1 MANRRVEPYVPDG
14 PIEIPAG
21 DLDKLAQLV
30 LLYFRLHD
38 EGDPDVLTADIPPLW
53 KCQGVDGPGDHHE
66 PAGLALDA
74 SGCHR
79 VRIIP
84 REQDGGRPGRDGKF
98 GPYLEVI
105 PRYVLALADWGGA
118 RRWVIRDNQV
128 RRSRSDPGWAFVG
141 EILPDG
147 GTRLDEVHRIV
158 AAQRLVR
165 LYPRHADPLAYWGDA
180 E

>member
-14 PIEIPAG
+14 PIEIPAD

-30 LLYFRLHD
+30 LLYFKL
-38 EGDPDVLTADIPPLW
+38 L
-53 KCQGVDGPGDHHE
+53 DGPGDHHE